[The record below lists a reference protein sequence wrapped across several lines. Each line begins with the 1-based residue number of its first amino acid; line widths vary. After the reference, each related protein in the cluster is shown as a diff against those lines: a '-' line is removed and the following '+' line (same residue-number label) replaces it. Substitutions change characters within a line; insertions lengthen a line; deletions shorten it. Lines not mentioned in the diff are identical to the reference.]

1 MDILTY
7 AMMAF
12 SVGVIDDFQAW
23 IAEFINDIYTGI
35 KEFFISIFNAVIDK
49 INNLFV
55 DFWKVITDFF
65 KSAMLTIFDVLKD
78 FLYFVFDAFLGLLV
92 FILDTIGNAFN
103 LVNISNWINF
113 PPEVA
118 NMIGLIGLSQ
128 AMGLIM
134 SAIVI
139 RMALQLIPFTR
150 LGS

>member
-1 MDILTY
+1 MDIMTF
-7 AMMAF
+7 AIIVF
-12 SVGVIDDFQAW
+12 SVDVLDDFQAW

-35 KEFFISIFNAVIDK
+35 KEFFVSIFNAVIDK
-49 INNLFV
+49 ISNFII

-65 KSAMLTIFDVLKD
+65 KSFLLTLLDMLKD
-78 FLYFVFDAFLGLLV
+78 LLFFIFEAILELLV
-92 FILDTIGNAFN
+92 FILDSVGAAFN
-103 LVNISNWINF
+103 LVDISNWINF

-139 RMALQLIPFTR
+139 RISLQLIPFTR

>member
-1 MDILTY
+1 MDIVTF
-7 AMMAF
+7 AIIVF
-12 SVGVIDDFQAW
+12 SVDILDDFQAW
-23 IAEFINDIYTGI
+23 IAEFINDIYTGL

-49 INNLFV
+49 ISNFLV

-78 FLYFVFDAFLGLLV
+78 VLYFVFDAILGLLV
-92 FILDTIGNAFN
+92 FILDTVGTAFN
-103 LVNISNWINF
+103 LVDISNWINF

-139 RMALQLIPFTR
+139 RISLQLIPFTR

>member
-1 MDILTY
+1 MDILTFGVI
-7 AMMAF
+7 AF
-12 SVGVIDDFQAW
+12 SVGYLDDFQAW

-35 KEFFISIFNAVIDK
+35 KEFFLEIFNAVIDK
-49 INNLFV
+49 ISNFLI

-78 FLYFVFDAFLGLLV
+78 ILFFAFESFLDLLI
-92 FILDTIGNAFN
+92 FILDSVGSAFD
-103 LVNISNWINF
+103 LVDISNWITF

-118 NMIGLIGLSQ
+118 NMIGLIGLAQ

-134 SAIVI
+134 SSIVI
-139 RMALQLIPFTR
+139 RLALQLIPFTR